1 MRDRKTRHA
10 RREARH
16 GRGRAREGGK
26 QEVRPTGRK
35 QEQGRWLEGVQGER
49 EKPLPLFFLM
59 RARLLLES
67 STGLPKTQDEK
78 SPEHVSPT
86 EVAVPK
92 SCGHSDHLRLHWS
105 FVHTE
110 LWPQTLGDPAVP
122 LPLASQGQRQAQR
135 SMEPKGKW

>member
-1 MRDRKTRHA
+1 MPNMRPGTGEAGEEREEDRKWDQPEGSRS
-10 RREARH
+10 
-16 GRGRAREGGK
+16 RAAGWKGS
-26 QEVRPTGRK
+26 
-35 QEQGRWLEGVQGER
+35 GES
-49 EKPLPLFFLM
+49 EKPLLLSFLM

-67 STGLPKTQDEK
+67 RAGLPKTQVEK

-110 LWPQTLGDPAVP
+110 LWPQALGDPAVP